1 MMPTLWLFDIEPHE
15 QRYTIEWAEHLPK
28 QLQNAM
34 AQHKKAWRL
43 EIVKGTATTGS
54 TTPGAFLNFA
64 ETNAYKAE
72 QVAAFS
78 RLVHQGK
85 VKDGD
90 RVLFADA
97 WHPGVI
103 HLRYMADLLG
113 SDFTIDVMWH
123 AGSYDPHDFLG
134 RNYKTQK
141 WSFNFERALFEAAD
155 RNYFAT
161 KFHQQMFVEA
171 IEPSNRSRP
180 RVVGWPMEYL
190 SPLIRPLAGSVKKD
204 TILFP
209 HRMAPEKMPRALEI
223 LRDYLPQY
231 RIVFAQEQ
239 ALTKQ
244 QYHAE
249 LARALVVFSASLQE
263 TLGIGTFE
271 GLLAGAVPV
280 VPNRLSYTEIYPGW
294 TYPAEWSASERA
306 VGENAKQ
313 IVGFI
318 ERAIRGYDP
327 KALVGLSQ
335 TIKGNF
341 FDGRR
346 LYRYVLR

>member
-1 MMPTLWLFDIEPHE
+1 MPTLWLFDIEPHE

-28 QLQNAM
+28 QLRNAM
-34 AQHKKAWRL
+34 AQHKKPWRL
-43 EIVKGTATTGS
+43 ELVQGTPTTGS

-78 RLVHQGK
+78 RLVQQGEIQ
-85 VKDGD
+85 DGD
-90 RVLFADA
+90 RALFADA

-113 SDFTIDVMWH
+113 LDLTIDVMWH

-134 RNYKTQK
+134 ANYKTQK

-161 KFHQQMFVEA
+161 KFHQQMFLEA

-190 SPLIRPLAGSVKKD
+190 GPLIGPLAGSVEKD

-209 HRMAPEKMPRALEI
+209 HRMAPEKLPKALDI
-223 LRDYLPQY
+223 LRDHLPQY

-244 QYHAE
+244 QYHQE

-280 VPNRLSYTEIYPGW
+280 VPNRLSYTEIYGNW
-294 TYPAEWSASERA
+294 TYPSEWSSDEQTVADHA
-306 VGENAKQ
+306 QQLAQ
-313 IVGFI
+313 FI
-318 ERAIRGYDP
+318 EAAIQNRDP
-327 KALVGLSQ
+327 SDLEQLAGSVGDE
-335 TIKGNF
+335 F
-341 FDGRR
+341 FNGRK
-346 LYRYVLR
+346 LYKNVLR

>member
-1 MMPTLWLFDIEPHE
+1 MPTLWLFDIEPHE

-34 AQHKKAWRL
+34 ALHKKPWRL
-43 EIVKGTATTGS
+43 ELVQGTPTSGS

-72 QVAAFS
+72 QVTAFS
-78 RLVHQGK
+78 RLVQQGK
-85 VKDGD
+85 IQDGD
-90 RVLFADA
+90 RALFADA

-113 SDFTIDVMWH
+113 LDLTIDVMWH

-134 RNYKTQK
+134 GNHKTQK
-141 WSFNFERALFEAAD
+141 WSYNFERALFEAAD

-190 SPLIRPLAGSVKKD
+190 GPILKPLVGSAEKD

-209 HRMAPEKMPRALEI
+209 HRMAPEKMPKALEI
-223 LRDYLPQY
+223 LRDHLPQY
-231 RIVFAQEQ
+231 RIFFAQEQ

-244 QYHAE
+244 QYHQE

-280 VPNRLSYTEIYPGW
+280 VPNRLSYAEVYPGW

-306 VGENAKQ
+306 VG
-313 IVGFI
+313 
-318 ERAIRGYDP
+318 
-327 KALVGLSQ
+327 LVQ
-335 TIKGNF
+335 
-341 FDGRR
+341 
-346 LYRYVLR
+346 